1 MSRKMWKETKMHLFS
16 TRKGHAN
23 QNKHVLCT
31 TITSSRS
38 CRMLYGDRGNRGDTD
53 TGDTGLVSL
62 RPSQKWVTSV
72 TVITF

>member
-31 TITSSRS
+31 KITSSRS
-38 CRMLYGDRGNRGDTD
+38 CRMRYGDRGNWGETD

-72 TVITF
+72 TVTTF